1 MFDNITKDDLIVA
14 FFPCIYFSCL
24 SQMNISWNCTN
35 YRKLTYKERTD
46 KIIERVKNREKFF
59 VLSIKNQQ
67 TIGIVTGMY
76 YATVK
81 TRHLM

>member
-1 MFDNITKDDLIVA
+1 MISDFSLWADIDNWEAFKTKNMRSDGFAKVID
-14 FFPCIYFSCL
+14 Y
-24 SQMNISWNCTN
+24 
-35 YRKLTYKERTD
+35 
-46 KIIERVKNREKFF
+46 IEKT
-59 VLSIKNQQ
+59 IKNQQ

>member
-1 MFDNITKDDLIVA
+1 MWADIDNWEAFKTKNMRSDGFAKVID
-14 FFPCIYFSCL
+14 Y
-24 SQMNISWNCTN
+24 
-35 YRKLTYKERTD
+35 
-46 KIIERVKNREKFF
+46 IEKT
-59 VLSIKNQQ
+59 IKNQQ

>member
-1 MFDNITKDDLIVA
+1 MRSDGFAKVID
-14 FFPCIYFSCL
+14 Y
-24 SQMNISWNCTN
+24 
-35 YRKLTYKERTD
+35 
-46 KIIERVKNREKFF
+46 IEKT
-59 VLSIKNQQ
+59 IKNQQ